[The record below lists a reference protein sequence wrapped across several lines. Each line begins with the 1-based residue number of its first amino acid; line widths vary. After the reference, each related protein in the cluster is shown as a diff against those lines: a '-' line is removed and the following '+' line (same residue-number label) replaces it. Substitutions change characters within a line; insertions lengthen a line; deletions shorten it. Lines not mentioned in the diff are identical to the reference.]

1 MGLSISD
8 SILGW
13 LSCVQQKETR
23 VSLELQDRKTSLEA
37 GTDHWKGTTSR
48 QRLDDHLHVLYP
60 VPCAHSLS
68 FVLGVHFLF
77 FSSSEARVS
86 LAFSVHLTAVSNMTA
101 QIKLYMSTPRRG
113 PTDNCRGL

>member
-1 MGLSISD
+1 MGFSISD

-37 GTDHWKGTTSR
+37 GANHWKGTISR
-48 QRLDDHLHVLYP
+48 QRLDDRLHVLYP

-77 FSSSEARVS
+77 FSLPQKPEFLWLS
-86 LAFSVHLTAVSNMTA
+86 LFTLQLSPV
-101 QIKLYMSTPRRG
+101 
-113 PTDNCRGL
+113 